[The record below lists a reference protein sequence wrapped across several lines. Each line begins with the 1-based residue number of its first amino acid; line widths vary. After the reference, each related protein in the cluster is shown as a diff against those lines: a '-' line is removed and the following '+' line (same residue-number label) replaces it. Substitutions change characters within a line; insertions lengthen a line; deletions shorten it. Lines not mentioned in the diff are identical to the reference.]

1 MKKIK
6 IIIKALQILSLTA
19 FFSCGGTWENNDDIW
34 ARTFNEEKPE
44 EIELVNSKIWVS
56 SHWTYEFQSFLE
68 IKSNEKWLN
77 EFEKEHKLINSS
89 DFEIIEITEK
99 PSWFAPKTKD
109 NYTIK
114 ESDFFQ
120 DFKVLI
126 DKDTKNIFITCSQL

>member
-1 MKKIK
+1 MRGIK
-6 IIIKALQILSLTA
+6 IIFKTLQIVSLTA
-19 FFSCGGTWENNDDIW
+19 LFSCGGTWENNDDIW
-34 ARTFNEEKPE
+34 ARTFNNEKPK

-68 IKSNEKWLN
+68 VKPNKKWFN
-77 EFEKEHKLINSS
+77 EFEKEYKLINSS
-89 DFEIIEITEK
+89 DFEILEITEK
-99 PSWFAPKTKD
+99 PSWFATKIKE